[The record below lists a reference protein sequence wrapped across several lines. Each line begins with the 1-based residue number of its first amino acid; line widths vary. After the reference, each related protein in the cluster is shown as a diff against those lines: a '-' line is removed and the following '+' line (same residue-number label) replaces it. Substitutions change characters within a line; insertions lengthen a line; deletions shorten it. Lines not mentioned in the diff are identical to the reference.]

1 MNATGMELYLTTAL
15 ISILPIGA
23 ILFSILTFHYTGVSF
38 LHWIAAIVWFACAY
52 FFMRQ
57 AMDYSILYYNIIAIV
72 AGCLGL
78 VMVFAPFFLSAKHQ
92 ETLVDDGDA
101 TDRYL
106 AKVDKVN
113 QSIGKYRKLRP
124 QKRITS
130 EDGHPL
136 V

>member
-1 MNATGMELYLTTAL
+1 MDAVTYYLTIAPIWL
-15 ISILPIGA
+15 LPTLA
-23 ILFSILTFHYTGVSF
+23 VVMSVLTFHYTGISF
-38 LHWIAAIVWFACAY
+38 LHWVAAIFWFVCGYY
-52 FFMRQ
+52 FFNLGMTNSLIVFHIVGLVSGLL
-57 AMDYSILYYNIIAIV
+57 AM
-72 AGCLGL
+72 

-92 ETLVDDGDA
+92 ETLADDGDA

-124 QKRITS
+124 QRRITS